1 MHQSTLHLSC
11 RYNSISYIAEIF
23 ISSQDKLKI
32 NRYYSNWCNTI
43 YSKIFVSYVLLY
55 SVLIVF
61 IFGNMTCIC
70 TPKKGVRHHGWD
82 MPRPAMAAY
91 M

>member
-32 NRYYSNWCNTI
+32 NRYYSDMDI
-43 YSKIFVSYVLLY
+43 YET
-55 SVLIVF
+55 SV
-61 IFGNMTCIC
+61 
-70 TPKKGVRHHGWD
+70 VRKVGDGIMFMVGDDEVRVQNYAINKQIIKDLPHHQ
-82 MPRPAMAAY
+82 PY
-91 M
+91 FNF